1 VAVDITER
9 KRTEEALRLATHK
22 LGLLSS
28 ITRHDVINKTAIIL
42 GYLELAARKSDEP
55 AVVELVKKAVS
66 QTLAIQAEM
75 EFAKRYQALGTQKP
89 EWIALDSVMPRDQV
103 PSTIAFRASL
113 PGVSVFA
120 DPMLEQ
126 VFANLLGNSVL
137 HGETVTAIGVS
148 ARTED
153 GSLIVAWED
162 DGVGVAVDEKERIFE
177 QGYGRNSG
185 LGLFLAREILALTG
199 IAIREVGDPSRGAR
213 FELRV
218 PQGSYRLSPDRGP
231 PSTDS
236 PPPEN
241 AGSPP
246 SP

>member
-28 ITRHDVINKTAIIL
+28 ITRHDVANKTAIIL
-42 GYLELAARKSDEP
+42 GYLDLAGRKSDDP

-66 QTLAIQAEM
+66 QTLAIQGEM
-75 EFAKRYQALGTQKP
+75 EFAKRYQALGTHRP
-89 EWIALDSVMPRDQV
+89 EWIALDTVMPRDQM
-103 PSTIAFRASL
+103 PSTIAFEASL
-113 PGVSVFA
+113 PGISVFA

-126 VFANLLGNSVL
+126 VFANLLGNSIR

-148 ARTED
+148 ARTEE
-153 GSLIVAWED
+153 GSLLVAWED

-177 QGYGRNSG
+177 QGYGHNSG

-199 IAIREVGDPSRGAR
+199 ITIREVGDPGRGAR
-213 FELRV
+213 FELRM
-218 PQGSYRLSPDRGP
+218 PQGGYRLSPDARP
-231 PSTDS
+231 PSTD
-236 PPPEN
+236 PPTPED
-241 AGSPP
+241 AGGPHAP
-246 SP
+246 